1 VSVLISVL
9 RVMVRAVGGVVGG
22 VGLVDNKGSE
32 MKLQP
37 T

>member
-1 VSVLISVL
+1 VLISVL
-9 RVMVRAVGGVVGG
+9 RVMVRVVGSIVGG
-22 VGLVDNKGSE
+22 VGLVHTKGSE

>member
-1 VSVLISVL
+1 
-9 RVMVRAVGGVVGG
+9 MVRVVGSIVGG